1 MLKNGLTNFLLIVLV
16 FAVVTANVYMF
27 NEINSIKEGQTTVE
41 EKVIEEIAVENQR
54 NLDEEMLREKI
65 ENSNRF
71 VKNISNQTEI
81 ILLNENGEFT
91 IRHDRTPENN
101 QLNEWL
107 VNAELTMK
115 LDYRA
120 IFSIKSSDI
129 DFDIT
134 NDGKVI
140 ATYDTSNI
148 IITAIEVS
156 NVIPTQKTSIFGT
169 KYKPTEVAALEKI
182 AKEKLL
188 EKSYNDEN
196 ILKAS
201 DSLKS
206 FINDLAKKF
215 GVEEISIVADNED
228 IYIEIT
234 EVENAN
240 ANGSDTK
247 GK

>member
-1 MLKNGLTNFLLIVLV
+1 MLKNGLTNLLLIVLI
-16 FAVVTANVYMF
+16 FVVIATNMYMY
-27 NEINSIKEGQTTVE
+27 NEINTKTEAQTVE
-41 EKVIEEIAVENQR
+41 EKVIEEIAADNQK
-54 NLDEEMLREKI
+54 NLDEELLREKI

-140 ATYDTSNI
+140 AKYDTSNI
-148 IITAIEVS
+148 IITAIEIS
-156 NVIPTQKTSIFGT
+156 NVTPTQKTSIFGT

-188 EKSYNDEN
+188 DKAYSNEN
-196 ILKAS
+196 ILNAS
-201 DSLKS
+201 DNLKS
-206 FINDLAKKF
+206 FVNDLAKKF
-215 GVEEISIVADNED
+215 SVEEISIVADNED

-234 EVENAN
+234 EVESAV
-240 ANGSDTK
+240 AKDTDTNGE
-247 GK
+247 

>member
-16 FAVVTANVYMF
+16 FVVIATNMYMY
-27 NEINSIKEGQTTVE
+27 NEINTKNEGQTVE
-41 EKVIEEIAVENQR
+41 EKVIEEIAVDNQK
-54 NLDEEMLREKI
+54 NLDEELLREKI

-134 NDGKVI
+134 NDGKII
-140 ATYDTSNI
+140 AKYDTSNI

-156 NVIPTQKTSIFGT
+156 NVTPTQKTSIFGT

-188 EKSYNDEN
+188 EKAYSNEN

-201 DSLKS
+201 DNLKS

-215 GVEEISIVADNED
+215 SIEEISIIADNED
-228 IYIEIT
+228 IYIEIV
-234 EVENAN
+234 EVESAN
-240 ANGSDTK
+240 AKDTDTK
-247 GK
+247 GE

>member
-1 MLKNGLTNFLLIVLV
+1 MLKNGLINLLLIVLI
-16 FAVVTANVYMF
+16 FVVIATNMYMY
-27 NEINSIKEGQTTVE
+27 NEINTKTEAQTVE
-41 EKVIEEIAVENQR
+41 EKVIEEIAADNQK
-54 NLDEEMLREKI
+54 NLDEELLREKI

-140 ATYDTSNI
+140 AKYDTSNI
-148 IITAIEVS
+148 IITAIEIS
-156 NVIPTQKTSIFGT
+156 NVTPTQKTSIFGT

-188 EKSYNDEN
+188 DKAYSNEN
-196 ILKAS
+196 ILNAS
-201 DSLKS
+201 DNLKS
-206 FINDLAKKF
+206 FVNDLAKKF
-215 GVEEISIVADNED
+215 SVEEISIVADNED

-234 EVENAN
+234 EVESAV
-240 ANGSDTK
+240 AKDTDTNGE
-247 GK
+247 

>member
-1 MLKNGLTNFLLIVLV
+1 MLKNGLTNLLLIVLI
-16 FAVVTANVYMF
+16 FVVIATNMYMY
-27 NEINSIKEGQTTVE
+27 NEINTKTEAQTVE
-41 EKVIEEIAVENQR
+41 EKVIEEIAADNQK
-54 NLDEEMLREKI
+54 NLDEELLREKM

-140 ATYDTSNI
+140 AKYDTSNI
-148 IITAIEVS
+148 IITAIEIS
-156 NVIPTQKTSIFGT
+156 NVTPTQKTSIFGT

-188 EKSYNDEN
+188 DKAYSNEN
-196 ILKAS
+196 ILNAS
-201 DSLKS
+201 DNLKS
-206 FINDLAKKF
+206 FVNDLAKKF
-215 GVEEISIVADNED
+215 SVEEISIVADNED

-234 EVENAN
+234 EVESAV
-240 ANGSDTK
+240 AKDTDTNGE
-247 GK
+247 

>member
-1 MLKNGLTNFLLIVLV
+1 MLKNGLINLLLIVLI
-16 FAVVTANVYMF
+16 FVVIATNMYMY
-27 NEINSIKEGQTTVE
+27 NEINTKTEAQTVE
-41 EKVIEEIAVENQR
+41 EKVIEEIAADNQK
-54 NLDEEMLREKI
+54 NLDEELLREKM

-140 ATYDTSNI
+140 AKYDTSNI
-148 IITAIEVS
+148 IITAIEIS
-156 NVIPTQKTSIFGT
+156 NVTPTQKTSIFGT

-188 EKSYNDEN
+188 DKAYSNEN
-196 ILKAS
+196 ILNAS
-201 DSLKS
+201 DNLKS
-206 FINDLAKKF
+206 FVNDLAKKF
-215 GVEEISIVADNED
+215 SVEEISIVADNED

-234 EVENAN
+234 EVESAV
-240 ANGSDTK
+240 AKDTDTNGE
-247 GK
+247 

>member
-1 MLKNGLTNFLLIVLV
+1 MLKNGLTNLLLIVLI
-16 FAVVTANVYMF
+16 FVVIATNMYMY
-27 NEINSIKEGQTTVE
+27 NEINTKTEAQTVE
-41 EKVIEEIAVENQR
+41 EKVIEEIAADNQK
-54 NLDEEMLREKI
+54 NLDEELLREKI

-140 ATYDTSNI
+140 AKYDTSNI
-148 IITAIEVS
+148 IITAIEIS
-156 NVIPTQKTSIFGT
+156 NVTPTQKTSIFGT

-188 EKSYNDEN
+188 DKAYSNEN
-196 ILKAS
+196 ILNAS
-201 DSLKS
+201 DNLKS
-206 FINDLAKKF
+206 FVNDLAKKF
-215 GVEEISIVADNED
+215 SVEEISIIADNED

-234 EVENAN
+234 EVESAV
-240 ANGSDTK
+240 AKDTDTNGE
-247 GK
+247 